1 MDSIPHGEM
10 GGDVGIPE
18 GSAAARAAAAMHL
31 GGQGAQD
38 AVVHGGQNLG
48 WWWPKTAAI
57 WLNGVREAA
66 AATAG
71 AGPDGR

>member
-1 MDSIPHGEM
+1 
-10 GGDVGIPE
+10 
-18 GSAAARAAAAMHL
+18 MHL